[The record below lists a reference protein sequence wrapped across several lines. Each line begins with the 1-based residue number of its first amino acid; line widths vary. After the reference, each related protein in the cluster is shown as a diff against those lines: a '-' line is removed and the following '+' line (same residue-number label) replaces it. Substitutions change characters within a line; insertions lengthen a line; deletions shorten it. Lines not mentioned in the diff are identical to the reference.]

1 MVPGAAPL
9 IFNVALLPQS
19 CRQEELEEA
28 MSGLCGATGRAQR
41 GKAFLS
47 HTAWQMSI
55 APTLFSPWLNS
66 EKARAACGL
75 QWDNRT
81 ADPARVLNKWGLG
94 VPGGRFLETVGGK
107 SAGASQTTLHSYGIK
122 SLSLLSEEWSKDIQG
137 CCIS

>member
-9 IFNVALLPQS
+9 IFNVALLLQS
-19 CRQEELEEA
+19 CRQEELEGA

-55 APTLFSPWLNS
+55 APTLSSPWLNS
-66 EKARAACGL
+66 EKARAACRL
-75 QWDNRT
+75 QCDNRT

-94 VPGGRFLETVGGK
+94 VPGGGFLETVGEK